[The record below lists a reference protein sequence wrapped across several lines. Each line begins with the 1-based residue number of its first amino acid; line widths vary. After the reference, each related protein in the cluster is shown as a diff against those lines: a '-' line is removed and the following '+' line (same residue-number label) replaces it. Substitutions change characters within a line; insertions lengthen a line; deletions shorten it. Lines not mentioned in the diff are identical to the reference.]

1 MSFPFVCRF
10 CGGGVS
16 LFDDGRGPDAPHRPQ
31 GVVGHQQQ
39 EGASGA
45 VAVRGGIETHLDAGR
60 TAGRDRKTR
69 FERGGKPFAALYG
82 PDDQVAA
89 ARVRERQRLRRA
101 GTVVFHGAELHHVG
115 RYLAP
120 GCLLLGHVGGVVRSD
135 AVRHDRRAAAA
146 AVHEKLQRVAQCAV
160 TGGVGRDE
168 VGDVDRAACTR
179 GDPFGRV
186 DTQQAAAYRGIG
198 TELETYRAV
207 RRVYIA
213 HGRLHPD
220 AGIYVSEGAERRIQ
234 AQSAAGI
241 DRIKLFDALR
251 PRDDFAA
258 DRERGDA
265 FAVGGVDPQLLVEG
279 SGAVRRIVAH
289 GDLRPVAG
297 QDRPLREAGNR
308 AAARGRHIENHQRP
322 VAPVYSREGVPHRP
336 VGLAD
341 GAEVPDGRFEDQ
353 LRPFLLRCDA
363 RGGQC
368 ADNERY
374 DRFSVHVSTFGV
386 LAKVHFLRKKRAII
400 LRD

>member
-1 MSFPFVCRF
+1 MKAQS
-10 CGGGVS
+10 
-16 LFDDGRGPDAPHRPQ
+16 
-31 GVVGHQQQ
+31 
-39 EGASGA
+39 
-45 VAVRGGIETHLDAGR
+45 
-60 TAGRDRKTR
+60 
-69 FERGGKPFAALYG
+69 
-82 PDDQVAA
+82 
-89 ARVRERQRLRRA
+89 
-101 GTVVFHGAELHHVG
+101 VVF
-115 RYLAP
+115 R
-120 GCLLLGHVGGVVRSD
+120 RS
-135 AVRHDRRAAAA
+135 
-146 AVHEKLQRVAQCAV
+146 
-160 TGGVGRDE
+160 
-168 VGDVDRAACTR
+168 
-179 GDPFGRV
+179 
-186 DTQQAAAYRGIG
+186 
-198 TELETYRAV
+198 
-207 RRVYIA
+207 
-213 HGRLHPD
+213 
-220 AGIYVSEGAERRIQ
+220 
-234 AQSAAGI
+234 SAAGI

-336 VGLAD
+336 VGLVD
-341 GAEVPDGRFEDQ
+341 GTEVPDGRFEDQ

-363 RGGQC
+363 VAANAQT
-368 ADNERY
+368 NERY